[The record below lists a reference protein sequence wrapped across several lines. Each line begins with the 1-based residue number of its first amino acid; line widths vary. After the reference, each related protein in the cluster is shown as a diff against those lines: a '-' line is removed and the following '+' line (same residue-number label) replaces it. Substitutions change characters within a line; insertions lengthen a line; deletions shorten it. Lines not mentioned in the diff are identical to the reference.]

1 MNKLELMG
9 EIVYMEP
16 KRFTPAG
23 LPIQI
28 FRIKHE
34 STQSEANLNKLVNM
48 EIESIIIGDLVN
60 KGISVGEKLLFQG
73 FLDKRSKKSMKII
86 YHITD
91 IKE

>member
-1 MNKLELMG
+1 
-9 EIVYMEP
+9 
-16 KRFTPAG
+16 
-23 LPIQI
+23 
-28 FRIKHE
+28 
-34 STQSEANLNKLVNM
+34 M